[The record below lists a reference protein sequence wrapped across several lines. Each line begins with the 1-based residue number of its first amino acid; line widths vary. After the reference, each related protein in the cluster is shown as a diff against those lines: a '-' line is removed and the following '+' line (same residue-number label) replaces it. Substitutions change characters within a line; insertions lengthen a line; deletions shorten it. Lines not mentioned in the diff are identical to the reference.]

1 MREALDRTLLLMR
14 TELVDEVTDDELMA
28 ALTGTRVMIAADAVA
43 AATHSGQ
50 SAIVAAA
57 MNMARSGHEVWLWL
71 EDAALAGPQPPLT
84 GSTLLEGLLDV
95 GEDLLPGWR
104 FRQGAPDGEVDLLVV
119 FGRTDAD
126 LPARQKICLNAGP
139 WSARL
144 APVEEG
150 TGWTAGDWPIGALAA
165 AAVAAAEAFKAAM
178 RKLEHRAR
186 SSVTYRM
193 THAPAERADI
203 ELAPEDTGAVGNLAT
218 FDIVSAGAIANALL
232 FTLHRLPG
240 AVGSGRVM
248 DDDES
253 AESNLNRNAL
263 LRRSG
268 IGLRK
273 VDDLAGFSKGI
284 AIEPLGLRYGRTTE
298 ELVPLAANVLLG
310 VDDIPSRWKVQQ
322 NVHGWL
328 GIGATDRFS
337 VQVSWHLPGLP
348 CAGCVHPESTPSDG
362 PIPTAAFVSF
372 WSGLLLA
379 VAFLRS
385 LGASPPPASRQQ
397 IFFSPLRPESWE
409 FAASGVSAREDCPV
423 CSGQGAQ

>member
-1 MREALDRTLLLMR
+1 MLEALNRTLLLMR
-14 TELVDEVTDDELMA
+14 TELVDEVADEELMA
-28 ALTGTRVMIAADAVA
+28 ALADTRVVIAADAA
-43 AATHSGQ
+43 AVATHAGQ

-57 MNMARSGHEVWLWL
+57 INMARSGHEVWLWF

-84 GSTLLEGLLDV
+84 GSTLVGGLLEV

-104 FRQGAPDGEVDLLVV
+104 FREGIPDGEADLLVV

-126 LPARQKICLNAGP
+126 LPARQKIGLNAGR

-144 APVEEG
+144 VPVEES
-150 TGWTAGDWPIGALAA
+150 TEWAAGEWPIGALAA

-186 SSVTYRM
+186 SGVNYRM
-193 THAPAERADI
+193 THAAAERADI
-203 ELAPEDTGAVGNLAT
+203 ELAPEETGLVGNLGT

-232 FTLHRLPG
+232 FTLHRIPG
-240 AVGSGRVM
+240 ALGSGRVI

-273 VDDLAGFSKGI
+273 VDDLAGFSNGI
-284 AIEPLGLRYGRTTE
+284 AIEPLGLRYGRTAE
-298 ELVPLAANVLLG
+298 DLVPLAPNVLLG
-310 VDDIPSRWKVQQ
+310 VDDIPSRWQVQQ

-348 CAGCVHPESTPSDG
+348 CAGCVHPESTPPDG

-372 WSGLLLA
+372 WSGLMLA

-385 LGASPPPASRQQ
+385 LQAPPPPASRQQ